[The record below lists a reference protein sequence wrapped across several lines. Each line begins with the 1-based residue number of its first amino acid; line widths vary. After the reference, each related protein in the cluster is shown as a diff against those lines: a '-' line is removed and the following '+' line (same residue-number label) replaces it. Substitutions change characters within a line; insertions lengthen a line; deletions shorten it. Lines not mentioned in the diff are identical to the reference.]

1 MAQVKGTDAVGGGS
15 TVNKAWVNKVAEE
28 KWAAEQE
35 EKRRRERVEDQAAQN
50 RAYND
55 ANAQK
60 QEQLAAQRRA
70 QEQAAAQKAAQ
81 EKAQREA
88 AIQAA
93 RQRAIEEQQLA
104 AQAAADRA
112 AEREERRQ
120 REAAAA
126 QAEASRNLSYS
137 GGGISQKNQDREAE
151 WQDYMKPHAPK
162 VSTTEAAEEPAA
174 ESESWKAPDNVA
186 EVEVSTPRR
195 SGENRAEAQAPK
207 APIVYTPQDTT
218 EYSTTEARGMAAN
231 TKAALTEEESGM
243 SQEQLAWLQTPE
255 GQAALARQ
263 NAQKA
268 NDAAL
273 RSAAQQSQYRV
284 GTPGEQRYDAR
295 YPKSGNTATIA
306 GQPITADK
314 TISGRPIAE
323 SVMDQINAD
332 PELKAGYDRNV
343 QAWIDSGWTRAE
355 AEANAL
361 RGIADQ
367 LGTPIPATTGQ
378 PATQPAAATPQIR
391 YNPRPDT
398 SLDRD
403 LRYPV
408 AKMTADRTPAAT
420 TPERTITFSAERLPE
435 SEFLTGQDRIENEQ
449 LAYERGLASY
459 TKNNGAQ
466 VDSSGSGPVAEWFR
480 TGQEEN
486 KVYDNAYQ
494 TAYDQVIAAGGSYN
508 QADQVGQNAGNM
520 AVRQYR
526 ANQPEAEKPVSEGT
540 TLFDE
545 IVNAGNGRRSGE
557 NRAEANA
564 PAGSNQGT
572 SQGPQI
578 RYVPRNNG
586 QQPAANDQS
595 TTRNGSVK
603 QTTSGGVSGGQT
615 NNRPGADAALQQ
627 IMDNAAAAGLTYG
640 GANQPAANG
649 TAAGSTTS
657 TGTGTKTTGSN
668 TGTGEARAE
677 KNAPKGK
684 STYFTPSYG
693 QAMDKGVKLPYKAGG
708 YTAAEIEAA
717 GNKARSDQKYYT
729 GDKAYEGYYLAPD
742 GRYYPVDQEKAAYY
756 KANGN
761 SYKGWEEPMREY
773 YNTFGTFYG
782 YRPDW
787 KTAGGKNV
795 WKQNRTETPSRSYSY
810 SNNKSL
816 SYTPTSSSRSYGRG
830 STANNGMYWNG
841 LTSWNA

>member
-55 ANAQK
+55 TNAQK

-93 RQRAIEEQQLA
+93 RQRAIEEQQRA

-137 GGGISQKNQDREAE
+137 GGGISQKNQEREAE

-243 SQEQLAWLQTPE
+243 SPEQLAWLQTPE

-263 NAQKA
+263 QAKEA

-273 RSAAQQSQYRV
+273 RAAAAKNQSANGNYITINGQPVTADKLISGQRITADKAISGQPMTAEEAARLAAVNGSIAAANAARNYRD
-284 GTPGEQRYDAR
+284 GTPGEQRYV
-295 YPKSGNTATIA
+295 Y
-306 GQPITADK
+306 
-314 TISGRPIAE
+314 
-323 SVMDQINAD
+323 
-332 PELKAGYDRNV
+332 
-343 QAWIDSGWTRAE
+343 
-355 AEANAL
+355 
-361 RGIADQ
+361 
-367 LGTPIPATTGQ
+367 
-378 PATQPAAATPQIR
+378 QPAAANTEAAGYQSPAGTQEAESGTPTFREVLQGMANDWLLSR
-391 YNPRPDT
+391 NGGTNQEKEDT
-398 SLDRD
+398 L
-403 LRYPV
+403 PET
-408 AKMTADRTPAAT
+408 TAPTGKTGGVNTPTFGEVMQGMANDWLLSRAGGNTTVPSTAGAASTTPSAT
-420 TPERTITFSAERLPE
+420 TPGVKAPTFGEVLNAIATGEYPNTIKRPASQAQKER
-435 SEFLTGQDRIENEQ
+435 Q
-449 LAYERGLASY
+449 
-459 TKNNGAQ
+459 
-466 VDSSGSGPVAEWFR
+466 
-480 TGQEEN
+480 
-486 KVYDNAYQ
+486 
-494 TAYDQVIAAGGSYN
+494 
-508 QADQVGQNAGNM
+508 QA
-520 AVRQYR
+520 
-526 ANQPEAEKPVSEGT
+526 
-540 TLFDE
+540 FDE
-545 IVNAGNGRRSGE
+545 AVARGEVTTEIPENGYKI
-557 NRAEANA
+557 
-564 PAGSNQGT
+564 PGT
-572 SQGPQI
+572 ET
-578 RYVPRNNG
+578 YVYEPG
-586 QQPAANDQS
+586 GK
-595 TTRNGSVK
+595 TTKVAD
-603 QTTSGGVSGGQT
+603 
-615 NNRPGADAALQQ
+615 RPGADAALQE
-627 IMDNAAAAGLTYG
+627 IMDSNYRDGTPGEQRYVYRP
-640 GANQPAANG
+640 GAES
-649 TAAGSTTS
+649 TSGSTTGS
-657 TGTGTKTTGSN
+657 TKGTSGSTTKAAS
-668 TGTGEARAE
+668 GETRAE
-677 KNAPKGK
+677 KQAPKG
-684 STYFTPSYG
+684 STYFNPSYG
-693 QAMDKGVKLPYKAGG
+693 QGGKGVKLPYKVGG
-708 YTAAEIEAA
+708 YDENDLKDA
-717 GNKARSDQKYYT
+717 GNNSYGTTSNGKN
-729 GDKAYEGYYLAPD
+729 AYEGYYYWN
-742 GRYYPVDQEKAAYY
+742 GKYYPVDQEKAAYY

-773 YNTFGTFYG
+773 YKTFGTYYG

-787 KTAGGKNV
+787 KTAGGLNQWKN
-795 WKQNRTETPSRSYSY
+795 NTSPSRSYSNY
-810 SNNKSL
+810 SSSKL
-816 SYTPTSSSRSYGRG
+816 SYTPPSSGRSYGRG

>member
-93 RQRAIEEQQLA
+93 RQRAIEEQQRA

-162 VSTTEAAEEPAA
+162 VNTTEAAEEPAA

-243 SQEQLAWLQTPE
+243 SPEQLAWLQTPE

-595 TTRNGSVK
+595 TTGNGSVK

-615 NNRPGADAALQQ
+615 NNRPGADAALQE
-627 IMDNAAAAGLTYG
+627 IMDSNYRDGTPGEQRYVYRP
-640 GANQPAANG
+640 GAES
-649 TAAGSTTS
+649 TSGSTTGS
-657 TGTGTKTTGSN
+657 TKGTS
-668 TGTGEARAE
+668 GETRAE
-677 KNAPKGK
+677 KQAPKG
-684 STYFTPSYG
+684 STYFNPSYG
-693 QAMDKGVKLPYKAGG
+693 QGGKGVKLPYKVGG
-708 YTAAEIEAA
+708 YDENDLKDA
-717 GNKARSDQKYYT
+717 GNNSYGTTSNGKN
-729 GDKAYEGYYLAPD
+729 AYEGYYYWN
-742 GRYYPVDQEKAAYY
+742 GKYYPVDQEKAAYY

-773 YNTFGTFYG
+773 YKTFGTYYG

-787 KTAGGKNV
+787 KTAGGLNQWKN
-795 WKQNRTETPSRSYSY
+795 NTSPSRSYSNY
-810 SNNKSL
+810 SSSKL
-816 SYTPTSSSRSYGRG
+816 SYTPPSSGRSYGRG

>member
-55 ANAQK
+55 TNAQK

-93 RQRAIEEQQLA
+93 RQRAIEEQQRA

-231 TKAALTEEESGM
+231 TKAALTEEENGM
-243 SQEQLAWLQTPE
+243 SPEQMAWLQTPE

-263 NAQKA
+263 QAKEA

-273 RSAAQQSQYRV
+273 RAAAAQNQSANGNYITISGQPVTADKLISGQRITADKAISGQPMTAEEAARLAAVNGSIAAANAARNYRD
-284 GTPGEQRYDAR
+284 GTPGEQRYV
-295 YPKSGNTATIA
+295 Y
-306 GQPITADK
+306 
-314 TISGRPIAE
+314 
-323 SVMDQINAD
+323 
-332 PELKAGYDRNV
+332 
-343 QAWIDSGWTRAE
+343 
-355 AEANAL
+355 
-361 RGIADQ
+361 
-367 LGTPIPATTGQ
+367 
-378 PATQPAAATPQIR
+378 QPAAANTEAAGYQSPAGTQEAESGTPTFREVLQGMANDWLLSR
-391 YNPRPDT
+391 NGGTNQKKEETLPETTAPTGKTGGVNTPTFGEVMQGMANDW
-398 SLDRD
+398 L
-403 LRYPV
+403 LRRAGGNTTVPS
-408 AKMTADRTPAAT
+408 TAGAASTTPSAT
-420 TPERTITFSAERLPE
+420 TPGVKAPTFGEVLNAIATGEYPNTIKRPASQAQNER
-435 SEFLTGQDRIENEQ
+435 Q
-449 LAYERGLASY
+449 
-459 TKNNGAQ
+459 
-466 VDSSGSGPVAEWFR
+466 
-480 TGQEEN
+480 
-486 KVYDNAYQ
+486 
-494 TAYDQVIAAGGSYN
+494 
-508 QADQVGQNAGNM
+508 QA
-520 AVRQYR
+520 
-526 ANQPEAEKPVSEGT
+526 
-540 TLFDE
+540 FDE
-545 IVNAGNGRRSGE
+545 AVARGEVTTEIPENGYKI
-557 NRAEANA
+557 
-564 PAGSNQGT
+564 PGT
-572 SQGPQI
+572 ET
-578 RYVPRNNG
+578 YVYEPG
-586 QQPAANDQS
+586 GK
-595 TTRNGSVK
+595 TTKVAD
-603 QTTSGGVSGGQT
+603 
-615 NNRPGADAALQQ
+615 RPGADAALQE
-627 IMDNAAAAGLTYG
+627 IMDSNYRDGTPGEQRYVYRP
-640 GANQPAANG
+640 GAES
-649 TAAGSTTS
+649 TSGSTTGSSKGTSGS
-657 TGTGTKTTGSN
+657 TTKAAS
-668 TGTGEARAE
+668 GETRAE
-677 KNAPKGK
+677 KQAPKG
-684 STYFTPSYG
+684 STYFNPSYG
-693 QAMDKGVKLPYKAGG
+693 QGGKGVKLPYKVGG
-708 YTAAEIEAA
+708 YDENDLKDA
-717 GNKARSDQKYYT
+717 GNNSYGTTSNGKN
-729 GDKAYEGYYLAPD
+729 AYEGYYYWN
-742 GRYYPVDQEKAAYY
+742 GKYYPVDQEKAAYY

-773 YNTFGTFYG
+773 YKTFGTYYG

-787 KTAGGKNV
+787 KTAGGLNQWKN
-795 WKQNRTETPSRSYSY
+795 NTSPSRSYSNY
-810 SNNKSL
+810 SSSKL
-816 SYTPTSSSRSYGRG
+816 SYTPPSSGRSYGRG

>member
-55 ANAQK
+55 TNAQK

-93 RQRAIEEQQLA
+93 RQRAIEEQQRA

-137 GGGISQKNQDREAE
+137 GGGISQKNHDREAE

-243 SQEQLAWLQTPE
+243 SPEQLAWLQTPE

-263 NAQKA
+263 QAKEA

-273 RSAAQQSQYRV
+273 RAAAAQNQSANGNYITISGQPITADKLISGQRITADKAISGQPMTAEEAARLAAVNGSIAAANAARNYRD
-284 GTPGEQRYDAR
+284 GTPGEQRYV
-295 YPKSGNTATIA
+295 Y
-306 GQPITADK
+306 
-314 TISGRPIAE
+314 
-323 SVMDQINAD
+323 
-332 PELKAGYDRNV
+332 
-343 QAWIDSGWTRAE
+343 
-355 AEANAL
+355 
-361 RGIADQ
+361 
-367 LGTPIPATTGQ
+367 
-378 PATQPAAATPQIR
+378 QPAAANTEATGYQLPAGTQEAESGTPTFREVLQGMANDWLLSRNGGTNQKKEEIIPETTAPTGKTGGV
-391 YNPRPDT
+391 NTPTFGEVMQGMANDW
-398 SLDRD
+398 L
-403 LRYPV
+403 LRRAGGNTTVPS
-408 AKMTADRTPAAT
+408 TTGAAST
-420 TPERTITFSAERLPE
+420 TPSATAPGVKAPTFGEVLNAIATGEYPNTIKRPASQAQNER
-435 SEFLTGQDRIENEQ
+435 Q
-449 LAYERGLASY
+449 
-459 TKNNGAQ
+459 
-466 VDSSGSGPVAEWFR
+466 
-480 TGQEEN
+480 
-486 KVYDNAYQ
+486 
-494 TAYDQVIAAGGSYN
+494 
-508 QADQVGQNAGNM
+508 QA
-520 AVRQYR
+520 
-526 ANQPEAEKPVSEGT
+526 
-540 TLFDE
+540 FDE
-545 IVNAGNGRRSGE
+545 AVARGEVTTEIPENGYKI
-557 NRAEANA
+557 
-564 PAGSNQGT
+564 PGT
-572 SQGPQI
+572 ET
-578 RYVPRNNG
+578 YVYEPG
-586 QQPAANDQS
+586 GK
-595 TTRNGSVK
+595 TTKVAD
-603 QTTSGGVSGGQT
+603 
-615 NNRPGADAALQQ
+615 RPGADAALQE
-627 IMDNAAAAGLTYG
+627 IMDSNYRDGTPGEQRYVYRP
-640 GANQPAANG
+640 GAES
-649 TAAGSTTS
+649 TSGSTTGS
-657 TGTGTKTTGSN
+657 TKGTSGSTTKAAS
-668 TGTGEARAE
+668 GETRAE
-677 KNAPKGK
+677 KQAPKG
-684 STYFTPSYG
+684 STYFNPSYG
-693 QAMDKGVKLPYKAGG
+693 QGVKGVKLPYKVGG
-708 YTAAEIEAA
+708 YDENDLKDA
-717 GNKARSDQKYYT
+717 GNNSYGTTSNGKN
-729 GDKAYEGYYLAPD
+729 AYEGYYYWN
-742 GRYYPVDQEKAAYY
+742 GKYYPVDQEKAAYY

-773 YNTFGTFYG
+773 YKTFGTYYG

-787 KTAGGKNV
+787 KTAGGLNQWKN
-795 WKQNRTETPSRSYSY
+795 NTSPSRSYSNY
-810 SNNKSL
+810 SSSKL
-816 SYTPTSSSRSYGRG
+816 SYTPPSSGRSYGRG
-830 STANNGMYWNG
+830 GTANNGMYWNG

>member
-93 RQRAIEEQQLA
+93 RQRAIEEQQRA

-243 SQEQLAWLQTPE
+243 SPEQLAWLQTPE

-263 NAQKA
+263 QAKEA

-273 RSAAQQSQYRV
+273 RAAAAKNQSANGNYITINGQPVTADKLISGQRITADKAISGQPMTAEEAARLAAVNGSIAAANAARNYRD
-284 GTPGEQRYDAR
+284 GTPGEQRYV
-295 YPKSGNTATIA
+295 Y
-306 GQPITADK
+306 
-314 TISGRPIAE
+314 
-323 SVMDQINAD
+323 
-332 PELKAGYDRNV
+332 
-343 QAWIDSGWTRAE
+343 
-355 AEANAL
+355 
-361 RGIADQ
+361 
-367 LGTPIPATTGQ
+367 
-378 PATQPAAATPQIR
+378 QPAAANTEAAGYQSPAGTQEAESGTPTFREVLQGMANDWLLSR
-391 YNPRPDT
+391 NGGTNQEKEDT
-398 SLDRD
+398 L
-403 LRYPV
+403 PET
-408 AKMTADRTPAAT
+408 TAPTGKTGGVNTPTFGEVMQGMANDWLLSRAGGNTTVPSTAGAASTTPSAT
-420 TPERTITFSAERLPE
+420 TPGVKAPTFGEVLNAIATGEYPNTIKRPASQAQKER
-435 SEFLTGQDRIENEQ
+435 Q
-449 LAYERGLASY
+449 
-459 TKNNGAQ
+459 
-466 VDSSGSGPVAEWFR
+466 
-480 TGQEEN
+480 
-486 KVYDNAYQ
+486 
-494 TAYDQVIAAGGSYN
+494 
-508 QADQVGQNAGNM
+508 QA
-520 AVRQYR
+520 
-526 ANQPEAEKPVSEGT
+526 
-540 TLFDE
+540 FDE
-545 IVNAGNGRRSGE
+545 AVARGEVTTEIPENGYKI
-557 NRAEANA
+557 
-564 PAGSNQGT
+564 PGT
-572 SQGPQI
+572 ET
-578 RYVPRNNG
+578 YVYEPG
-586 QQPAANDQS
+586 AK
-595 TTRNGSVK
+595 TTKVAD
-603 QTTSGGVSGGQT
+603 
-615 NNRPGADAALQQ
+615 RPGADAALQE
-627 IMDNAAAAGLTYG
+627 IMDKAAAAGLTYG
-640 GANQPAANG
+640 GANQPAANE

-657 TGTGTKTTGSN
+657 KGSGAKSTGSN
-668 TGTGEARAE
+668 TGTG
-677 KNAPKGK
+677 KNDVSNSDKAKGGK
-684 STYFTPSYG
+684 TTYFTPSYG

-816 SYTPTSSSRSYGRG
+816 SYTPASSSRSYGRG